1 MRNPLHKSL
10 KKEFLRNRSRYIS
23 LSLVLILMI
32 GVVTGFLSVA
42 YSAKE
47 LLIKDQIS
55 SKVEDGQLALRDRM
69 DVKTKTKLEAL
80 GLKVY
85 EQFYTEQ
92 SVSRDTM
99 VRVYRKRFDI
109 NRATLHEGRMPNKQT
124 EIALDRLFALKN
136 GYNIRDTIRMSG
148 KSMTITGLISVP
160 DYTSLIQKN
169 SDMMMDPIHF
179 GIAIVTDTG
188 FQTLSTDRMVYS
200 YSYYLDDRELNDFQ
214 KQKRADDIQEIC
226 IREGAV
232 LENLLTA
239 QMNQAISF
247 LPNDMGSDIPMVQTL
262 LYIILMILAFIFV
275 VISQTM
281 IEEQASVIG
290 TLLAS
295 GYTRRELLQH
305 YMMLPTILIIVSAGI
320 GNLIGYTLFPN
331 LFTDMY
337 YSNYCLPP
345 LSIQPVWE
353 ALLST
358 TVMPFIFMMLILYVL
373 LKRRLRLS
381 PLRFLRKDLRRH
393 RQRRYI
399 PLHGSSFFQRFR
411 IRIILQNKGSYLVLF
426 LGIIFASFLLMF
438 ALILTPSMEQYI
450 RNLEADTRCDYQYL
464 LKAPVQ
470 ADGEK
475 VTLTSLK
482 AYYVGGDLDLDVTL
496 YGLGP
501 NSGYYTDMTLLSD
514 PKSIVISSDFAS
526 KMSLQVGDAI
536 TLRNPYRD
544 KAYSFTIQDI
554 YPYNAGFSAYM
565 PRNQLN
571 QLLHEDHTYFN
582 GYLSNQPLD
591 IEEAYVQ
598 SVVTRSDL
606 VKINEQMTQA
616 FSQLLPVLTSVS
628 IAIYLVVL
636 YILTRLVTD
645 RNAIS
650 MSFLKVMGYTAKE
663 IRSLYLHATTLVVL
677 ASLTA
682 ALPLCN
688 IALRYLM
695 KFAFMKFTGNLSV
708 YIPGYVYFLVFVTGG
723 VAYLFIKALLTRRI
737 EQMELGYALKEDA

>member
-1 MRNPLHKSL
+1 MRNPLHKTL

-169 SDMMMDPIHF
+169 SDMMMDSIHF

-188 FQTLSTDRMVYS
+188 FQTLSNDRMVYS

-226 IREGAV
+226 IKEGAV

-320 GNLIGYTLFPN
+320 GNLIG
-331 LFTDMY
+331 
-337 YSNYCLPP
+337 
-345 LSIQPVWE
+345 
-353 ALLST
+353 
-358 TVMPFIFMMLILYVL
+358 
-373 LKRRLRLS
+373 
-381 PLRFLRKDLRRH
+381 
-393 RQRRYI
+393 
-399 PLHGSSFFQRFR
+399 
-411 IRIILQNKGSYLVLF
+411 
-426 LGIIFASFLLMF
+426 
-438 ALILTPSMEQYI
+438 
-450 RNLEADTRCDYQYL
+450 
-464 LKAPVQ
+464 
-470 ADGEK
+470 
-475 VTLTSLK
+475 
-482 AYYVGGDLDLDVTL
+482 
-496 YGLGP
+496 
-501 NSGYYTDMTLLSD
+501 
-514 PKSIVISSDFAS
+514 
-526 KMSLQVGDAI
+526 
-536 TLRNPYRD
+536 
-544 KAYSFTIQDI
+544 
-554 YPYNAGFSAYM
+554 
-565 PRNQLN
+565 
-571 QLLHEDHTYFN
+571 
-582 GYLSNQPLD
+582 
-591 IEEAYVQ
+591 
-598 SVVTRSDL
+598 
-606 VKINEQMTQA
+606 
-616 FSQLLPVLTSVS
+616 
-628 IAIYLVVL
+628 
-636 YILTRLVTD
+636 
-645 RNAIS
+645 
-650 MSFLKVMGYTAKE
+650 
-663 IRSLYLHATTLVVL
+663 
-677 ASLTA
+677 
-682 ALPLCN
+682 
-688 IALRYLM
+688 
-695 KFAFMKFTGNLSV
+695 
-708 YIPGYVYFLVFVTGG
+708 
-723 VAYLFIKALLTRRI
+723 
-737 EQMELGYALKEDA
+737 